1 MERVRGVGGVFFK
14 ARDPKALAEWYRDHL
29 GIPVAAGQTYASF
42 ESTGPGDHT
51 VWSAFPTETDYFGP
65 GSSRLM
71 LNYRVNDLDAMLAQL
86 RSAGVEVVERIEEF
100 DYGRFGWA
108 VDPEG
113 NRFELWEPGP
123 SS

>member
-1 MERVRGVGGVFFK
+1 
-14 ARDPKALAEWYRDHL
+14 
-29 GIPVAAGQTYASF
+29 
-42 ESTGPGDHT
+42 
-51 VWSAFPTETDYFGP
+51 
-65 GSSRLM
+65 M